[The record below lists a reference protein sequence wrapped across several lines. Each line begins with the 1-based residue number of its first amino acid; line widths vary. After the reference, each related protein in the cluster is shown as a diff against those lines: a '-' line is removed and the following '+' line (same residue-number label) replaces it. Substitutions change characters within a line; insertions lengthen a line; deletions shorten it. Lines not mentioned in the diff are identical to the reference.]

1 MANFAILRT
10 EKLKTVQDVAGSGS
24 HVFRLRDTPNA
35 DPARKS
41 ENKILVGGESN
52 LLHHLVNN
60 RIEEGMTH
68 ENAKVRKDSVRAIE
82 FVLTASPE
90 WFQKASP
97 QKLEQWQEANVDWL
111 KNKYGEKNL
120 VSAVLHM
127 DETTP
132 HIHAHIVPITNDGR
146 LSAKELIGGTR
157 HRLKELQTDYAK
169 AMEVFGLE
177 RGSEKSIAKHQDIKN
192 YYKHIDDAKNEKF
205 KVPVI
210 DKPRVFELNPE
221 KYQKR
226 MRARV
231 SNMAKSAKYWKYE
244 CKRLSKT
251 DNSKAVEEAEKK
263 AKELE
268 ERKKKLETQLAE
280 ILDKKIAVDEEYSR
294 YREKKEQEV
303 QGLTEQNER
312 LKDKNKLLR
321 RENER
326 LSKSKASRIKPS

>member
-10 EKLKTVQDVAGSGS
+10 EKLKTIQDVAGSGS

-52 LLHHLVNN
+52 LLHQVVQN
-60 RIEEGMTH
+60 RIETGGTK
-68 ENAKVRKDSVRAIE
+68 ARVRKDSVRAIE
-82 FVLTASPE
+82 FMLTASPE
-90 WFQKASP
+90 WFEKASP
-97 QKLEQWQEANVDWL
+97 QKLKQWQDANVEWLKGRYGEANV
-111 KNKYGEKNL
+111 

-132 HIHAHIVPITNDGR
+132 HIHAHVVPITKDGR
-146 LSAKELIGGTR
+146 LSAKEFIGGTK
-157 HRLKELQTDYAK
+157 HRLQELQTDYAK
-169 AMEVFGLE
+169 AMKGFGLE
-177 RGSEKSIAKHQDIKN
+177 RGSEKSIAKHQDVKT
-192 YYKHIDDAKNEKF
+192 YYKYVNDAKNEKA
-205 KVPVI
+205 KVPLI
-210 DKPRVFELNPE
+210 DKPPFFNRDE
-221 KYQKR
+221 YQKR
-226 MRARV
+226 MKKRV
-231 SNMAKSAKYWKYE
+231 SNLAKSAKYWKYE

-280 ILDKKIAVDEEYSR
+280 ILNKKLAVDEEYSR
-294 YREKKEQEV
+294 YKQEKNKEV

-312 LKDKNKLLR
+312 FKEKNKLLR
-321 RENER
+321 RENEK
-326 LSKSKASRIKPS
+326 LKKSKTFKIKPT